1 MNTHTHTPSSGTRQG
16 ASAPSLMTL
25 PIGEART
32 LRHRAGA
39 RIEVTSGR
47 VWLTEPGDLD
57 DHFVTSGESLLL
69 HHNGPVVVQ
78 SDGAS
83 VAVLRIVMS
92 PSAWKLPWA
101 A

>member
-1 MNTHTHTPSSGTRQG
+1 MNTLTHTPSSGTRHN

-39 RIEVTSGR
+39 RLEVTSGR
-47 VWLTEPGDLD
+47 VWLTEPDDLD
-57 DHFVTSGESLLL
+57 DYFVASGESLLL

-83 VAVLRIVMS
+83 AAVLRIVTTS
-92 PSAWKLPWA
+92 SARRLPWSP
-101 A
+101 